1 MTTAAAP
8 PKTRPTRLQRR
19 LIRALSRDLQTLIP
33 AMERDLQRAFRDL
46 GSRAVRALRGTTFKS
61 MDTPGALAWAE
72 GYLKQVDPTDAAR
85 VDAMTRSMRITEW
98 EDKLLRPTY
107 ESSYLRT
114 LDLTADTIRTQ
125 IALAVNLPDLAGR
138 RIIAAGGRRVGLV
151 DIHGQTRTALFHSLS
166 EGRALGEGPDALARR
181 IRDSVAR
188 GRYRSAA
195 TRAYVIA
202 RTETKYAQNL
212 SSIELYQSMENVTG
226 MIAFD
231 AQVGATD
238 AECEQRNGVVYSA
251 ADARGELA
259 LEHPLGTLSFA
270 PEIGRPQRAT
280 QTATPPESTTPL
292 PSLIDAAR
300 LPGGRQSVADRG
312 FSNIAKNQITDPDVF
327 AALPDYLPP
336 GSDPNLISY
345 AGTGSWR
352 MNKAL
357 REGLELTPDDALLNQ
372 GLTRLAKVT
381 DSLDNVVLTRGE
393 QYFANPFSPGTQVW
407 PTYRVGDFVD
417 IAQWT
422 STSADVRTAAGFLS
436 SKKAVRKIGYEI
448 HVNGKVRAIIT
459 NRNETEAILAPGQRM
474 RIVEI
479 KHNVSVPS
487 GSGTQV
493 VDDWIVAVL
502 DDAEDLASTVASAV
516 DEVVATATTSAAETM
531 SPVAIRARLSE
542 VIKEYMATTD
552 AAVRQA
558 LDLEEQVLSAALRRA
573 SG

>member
-19 LIRALSRDLQTLIP
+19 IIRALSRDLQTLIP

-138 RIIAAGGRRVGLV
+138 RIIAEGGRRVGLV

-238 AECEQRNGVVYSA
+238 AECEQRNGVVFSA

-270 PEIGRPQRAT
+270 PEIGRPRRPEKPAELPGSAPDSPVPLSLLDESRSAAGDLNAPEVMSIPDFADLPGFVYEKRHPGLLDYIENSVGRNSYNAKIRSGRKLTRIQKMTSDDFAT
-280 QTATPPESTTPL
+280 LPRKNESLEGMRLFRGEHRPKTFTLEAGDYLDTAAPTSTTQNL
-292 PSLIDAAR
+292 NLTVRFSASWDEKTVLYEFHNAE
-300 LPGGRQSVADRG
+300 RG
-312 FSNIAKNQITDPDVF
+312 KS
-327 AALPDYLPP
+327 
-336 GSDPNLISY
+336 
-345 AGTGSWR
+345 
-352 MNKAL
+352 
-357 REGLELTPDDALLNQ
+357 
-372 GLTRLAKVT
+372 
-381 DSLDNVVLTRGE
+381 
-393 QYFANPFSPGTQVW
+393 
-407 PTYRVGDFVD
+407 
-417 IAQWT
+417 
-422 STSADVRTAAGFLS
+422 
-436 SKKAVRKIGYEI
+436 
-448 HVNGKVRAIIT
+448 IIT
-459 NRNETEAILAPGQRM
+459 NAAEREVAFKPGSSLRVV
-474 RIVEI
+474 RVE
-479 KHNVSVPS
+479 HNVEH
-487 GSGTQV
+487 GGRIIDDYV
-493 VDDWIVAVL
+493 V
-502 DDAEDLASTVASAV
+502 
-516 DEVVATATTSAAETM
+516 VVVE
-531 SPVAIRARLSE
+531 
-542 VIKEYMATTD
+542 
-552 AAVRQA
+552 
-558 LDLEEQVLSAALRRA
+558 
-573 SG
+573 